1 MSSLIAN
8 AFTDNRILGYSGTG
22 KKKVRRH
29 AVRKPTV
36 RLMVAPMGGLRRHRV
51 HRRRRHL
58 F

>member
-22 KKKVRRH
+22 KKRVRRH

-51 HRRRRHL
+51 HRRRRH
-58 F
+58 